1 MWVCRISDEEE
12 ESGFQQIEA
21 TREEEMLLIFT
32 CFSFYFI
39 MYMLFSLINENMMM
53 GIDDQG
59 SASDD
64 TPLILNSLWSH
75 RILYISM
82 TLLLS
87 K

>member
-32 CFSFYFI
+32 CFSFYFVYVHAI
-39 MYMLFSLINENMMM
+39 WF
-53 GIDDQG
+53 D
-59 SASDD
+59 
-64 TPLILNSLWSH
+64 
-75 RILYISM
+75 
-82 TLLLS
+82 